1 MGDLKDV
8 SVAGWRLAVAGLLQ
22 CRFPGTHA
30 GPVTASTRSR
40 AQRGPGPAGCTPGL
54 RHRPPGRA
62 VSAKADGPP
71 RGTDCCADPAPSILR
86 YTLTSCHSSCNTGNI
101 RLYYVVHHQS
111 VHGTH
116 HDEP

>member
-1 MGDLKDV
+1 MCRLPVG
-8 SVAGWRLAVAGLLQ
+8 GWRLPVYYSAV
-22 CRFPGTHA
+22 FPGR
-30 GPVTASTRSR
+30 TRGRLPHRR
-40 AQRGPGPAGCTPGL
+40 AAALKGGLDPQGVPRGYGIA
-54 RHRPPGRA
+54 PPGRA